1 MVINNYTVCHLSLF
15 IQNGEAKIIFYFLI
29 KLIKNYIMILKK
41 KQYELLFIFCVIVIF
56 LFLEIFAMAVFLEY
70 TQINCCGLN
79 KNIKENIMKRE
90 VEDIALITN
99 EIDTSF
105 SKENKENDDNLEEV
119 NNKEI

>member
-1 MVINNYTVCHLSLF
+1 
-15 IQNGEAKIIFYFLI
+15 
-29 KLIKNYIMILKK
+29 MILKK

-105 SKENKENDDNLEEV
+105 SRESKEKGDNLEEI